1 MHLSM
6 PLARVITSAL
16 LVFVGVLAVPLIALA
31 TFNHPSPTD
40 DYCFANTAMQY
51 GFWEA
56 QQLYYDGWTG
66 RFFHNFIVHTNP
78 LVIGWFGGYK
88 VYPVIFLAILLASFY
103 ALSSQWLYRSFG
115 VGIKVALAAGLFIGF
130 MATLASI
137 PEYLYWYTGL
147 ASYGLSSALFLL
159 LLATMLAHQRRGFGL
174 QPGYLLTESL
184 LVAAIIGSSEMT
196 MVLMLSVL
204 GLMTLVDLMQ
214 RRRFSVTI
222 LIVWVVSGLS
232 CYFLMKAPG
241 NAIRLGGNPNS
252 SNISLTLISSLRYA
266 GPYILQQVVRTPWL
280 PLSLLYVPIA
290 WQLTELRPDSSTSKQ
305 ERTLPSY
312 LRVHPLLGMLHGFAT
327 VLALISLHFYGVG
340 IPPIPRLIN
349 VVNLTFWLS
358 WMYNL
363 TLWVAFLRPRLQLD
377 RWQLNT
383 RALAYVL
390 LVWALA
396 SAAVGPVIPV
406 AYGDW
411 LSGRAAQYDREME
424 QRYAQLAKP
433 GNQISLIAPLSNYPV
448 SLFLEDIHND
458 PKYLWNRCW
467 ADYFHKK
474 TIILAE
480 QPKQSVP

>member
-1 MHLSM
+1 M
-6 PLARVITSAL
+6 PLVRVITGAL
-16 LVFVGVLAVPLIALA
+16 LAFVGVLVVPLIALA

-40 DYCFANTAMQY
+40 DYCFANTAMKY

-78 LVIGWFGGYK
+78 LVIGWYGGYK

-103 ALSSQWLYRSFG
+103 ALSSQWLYRIAG
-115 VGIKVALAAGLFIGF
+115 VGVKSALAAGLFIGF

-159 LLATMLAHQRRGFGL
+159 LLATMLAHQRQGFGL
-174 QPGYLLTESL
+174 QPGYLVAESL

-204 GLMTLVDLMQ
+204 GLIAFVDLLL
-214 RRRFSVTI
+214 RRQIAVPTLI
-222 LIVWVVSGLS
+222 LLAVAGLS

-252 SNISLTLISSLRYA
+252 SNIPLTLVSSLRYA
-266 GPYILQQVVRTPWL
+266 GPYALQQIVRTPWL
-280 PLSLLYVPIA
+280 PLSLLYLPFA
-290 WQLTELRPDSSTSKQ
+290 WQLINSYSGSQLNK
-305 ERTLPSY
+305 LPAY

-377 RWQLNT
+377 QWQINT
-383 RALAYVL
+383 RLLAYVL

-396 SAAVGPVIPV
+396 SAVVGPVIPV
-406 AYGDW
+406 VYGDW
-411 LSGRAAQYDREME
+411 LSGRAAQYDHEME
-424 QRYAQLAKP
+424 QRYAQLARP
-433 GNQISLIAPLSNYPV
+433 GNQISSIAPLSNYPV
-448 SLFLEDIHND
+448 SLFLEDIHSD

-474 TIILAE
+474 AIILAE
-480 QPKQSVP
+480 TPK

>member
-1 MHLSM
+1 MPESM
-6 PLARVITSAL
+6 PLLRVVTSL
-16 LVFVGVLAVPLIALA
+16 LLAFVGVLIVPLIALA

-88 VYPVIFLAILLASFY
+88 VVPVIFLALLMGSFY
-103 ALSSQWLYRSFG
+103 ALASQWLYRVAGTSSR
-115 VGIKVALAAGLFIGF
+115 VALAAGLFIGF

-159 LLATMLAHQRRGFGL
+159 LLATMLAHQRQGFRF
-174 QPGYLLTESL
+174 QPGYLLVESL
-184 LVAAIIGSSEMT
+184 LVTAIIGSSEMT

-204 GLMTLVDLMQ
+204 GLIAFVDLIQ
-214 RRRFSVTI
+214 RRRLSGTIVCLFVVAGVSV
-222 LIVWVVSGLS
+222 
-232 CYFLMKAPG
+232 YYLMKAPG

-252 SNISLTLISSLRYA
+252 SNIPLTLISSLRYMA
-266 GPYILQQVVRTPWL
+266 PYIAQQVVRTPWL
-280 PLSLLYVPIA
+280 PLSLLYLPLA
-290 WQLTELRPDSSTSKQ
+290 WQLTGPRLAGSSTSG
-305 ERTLPSY
+305 LPSY

-327 VLALISLHFYGVG
+327 ILALISLHFYGVG
-340 IPPIPRLIN
+340 IAPIPRLIN

-358 WMYNL
+358 WIYNL
-363 TLWVAFLRPRLQLD
+363 TLWVAFLRPRLQPD
-377 RWQLNT
+377 RLLTNA
-383 RALAYVL
+383 RSVVYVL

-396 SAAVGPVIPV
+396 SASVGPVLPV
-406 AYGDW
+406 VYSDW
-411 LSGRAAQYDREME
+411 LSGRAAQYNREME
-424 QRYAQLAKP
+424 QRYAQLAKSSD
-433 GNQISLIAPLSNYPV
+433 QTSLLAPLSHYPV
-448 SLFLEDIHND
+448 SLFLEDIHAD

-474 TIILAE
+474 AIILAE
-480 QPKQSVP
+480 KPKP

>member
-1 MHLSM
+1 MRESM
-6 PLARVITSAL
+6 PLARVVTSAL
-16 LVFVGVLAVPLIALA
+16 LVFAGVLVVPLLALA
-31 TFNHPSPTD
+31 TYNHPSPTD

-78 LVIGWFGGYK
+78 LVIGWYGGYK
-88 VYPVIFLAILLASFY
+88 VYPFIFLAILMGSFY
-103 ALSSQWLYRSFG
+103 ALSSQWIYRAFG
-115 VGIKVALAAGLFIGF
+115 IGPKAALAAGLFIGF

-159 LLATMLAHQRRGFGL
+159 LLATLLAHQRKGFGL
-174 QPGYLLTESL
+174 QPSYLLIESV

-204 GLMTLVDLMQ
+204 GLISFVDLLQ
-214 RRRFSVTI
+214 RRRLSLPI
-222 LIVWVVSGLS
+222 LILWVVAGVS

-252 SNISLTLISSLRYA
+252 SNIPLTLISSLRYA
-266 GPYILQQVVRTPWL
+266 GPYVIQQIVRTPWL
-280 PLSLLYVPIA
+280 PLSLLYLPIA
-290 WQLTELRPDSSTSKQ
+290 WKLSERVDLDASGRPMD
-305 ERTLPSY
+305 LPPY
-312 LRVHPLLGMLHGFAT
+312 LRVHPVLGMLHGSAT
-327 VLALISLHFYGVG
+327 ILALISLHFYGVG
-340 IPPIPRLIN
+340 IAPIPRLIN

-358 WMYNL
+358 WIYNL
-363 TLWVAFLRPRLQLD
+363 TLWVAFLRPRLNPD
-377 RWQLNT
+377 RWQVNT
-383 RALAYVL
+383 RMLTYVL
-390 LVWALA
+390 LVWAIA

-406 AYGDW
+406 VYGDW
-411 LSGRAAQYDREME
+411 LSGRAAQYDHEME

-433 GNQISLIAPLSNYPV
+433 GSQVSLIAPLSNYPV
-448 SLFLEDIHND
+448 SLFLEDIHAD

-467 ADYFHKK
+467 ADYYHKK
-474 TIILAE
+474 TILLAE
-480 QPKQSVP
+480 KPNQSAP